1 MATIHV
7 AAAPVRRWAC
17 GLSNPLRYQTNL
29 AHNGQSPE
37 ESLHSLEK
45 SNLPNTLNGKSS
57 MRSPAFIFIFITVL
71 LDILSIGIIIPVLPK
86 LVQTLLGGDLVQT
99 AQLFG
104 WFISV
109 WALMQFIFSPVM
121 GALSDHFGRRPVV
134 LLSNLALGLD
144 YLIMAVAPTLWILF
158 IGRIISGIA
167 SATIATAQAYIAD
180 ITAPE
185 NRAGAFG
192 MLGAAFGV
200 GFVLGPALGG
210 LLGHYDLRLPFLVA
224 GCLSIAN
231 FCYGYFILP
240 ESLPVEN
247 RTPFRFAKA
256 NPFAAIKLL
265 ASNSQLARL
274 GTISFLLQ
282 MAHHVLPTV
291 AVLYMSFR
299 YSWDERT
306 VGLVLAL
313 VGVSAM
319 IVQGGLVRPVVARIG
334 ERAAM
339 LTGLASGALGF
350 AIYGYAPL
358 GSIFLIG
365 IPIMS
370 VWGFAQ
376 PSMSAL
382 MSGHVGADQQG
393 ELQGANAS
401 MMGLSGLIAPW
412 MFALTFAYAI
422 DPAKGLLLPG
432 LPFYLAAIVMLAAL
446 IVGVGV
452 TQRSRIA
459 AKPSF
464 EQS

>member
-1 MATIHV
+1 MQS
-7 AAAPVRRWAC
+7 
-17 GLSNPLRYQTNL
+17 GLSGT
-29 AHNGQSPE
+29 
-37 ESLHSLEK
+37 
-45 SNLPNTLNGKSS
+45 
-57 MRSPAFIFIFITVL
+57 RSPAFIFIFITVL

-86 LVQTLLGGDLVQT
+86 LVQSLLGGDMVQT

-109 WALMQFIFSPVM
+109 WALMQFIFSPIM

-144 YLIMAVAPTLWILF
+144 YLIMAVAPTLPILF

-167 SATIATAQAYIAD
+167 SATIATAQAYITD
-180 ITAPE
+180 ITPPE
-185 NRAGAFG
+185 KRAGAFG
-192 MLGAAFGV
+192 LLGAAFGV

-240 ESLPVEN
+240 ESLPLEN
-247 RTPFRFAKA
+247 RSPFRFAKA

-265 ASNSQLARL
+265 ASHPQLARL
-274 GTISFLLQ
+274 GSISFLLQ
-282 MAHHVLPTV
+282 MAHHVLPAVT
-291 AVLYMSFR
+291 VLYMFYR
-299 YSWDERT
+299 YGWEERT

-339 LTGLASGALGF
+339 LIGLICGAIGF
-350 AIYGYAPL
+350 AVYGYAPT
-358 GSIFLIG
+358 GAIFLVG
-365 IPIMS
+365 IPIMAL
-370 VWGFAQ
+370 WGFAQ

-382 MSGHVGADQQG
+382 MSGYVGADEQG
-393 ELQGANAS
+393 KLQGANAS
-401 MMGLSGLIAPW
+401 MMGLSGLVGPW
-412 MFALTFAYAI
+412 AFALTFAFAI
-422 DPAKGLLLPG
+422 DPAKGVLVPG
-432 LPFYLAAIVMLAAL
+432 LPFYLAAAVMLIAF
-446 IVGVGV
+446 IIGFGVL
-452 TQRSRIA
+452 QRTKS
-459 AKPSF
+459 
-464 EQS
+464 